1 LLAACVSLLLLG
13 VLLLLLLLLA
23 LDSARLG
30 DPAARRHA
38 PAVTQKQAFC
48 CSADAQLGRAT
59 AEA

>member
-13 VLLLLLLLLA
+13 VLLLLLLLA